1 NTDPEQCKVMCY
13 AQRHSS
19 PELLRRC
26 LDNCEKEHD

>member
-1 NTDPEQCKVMCY
+1 QCKVMCY

-26 LDNCEKEHD
+26 LDNCEK